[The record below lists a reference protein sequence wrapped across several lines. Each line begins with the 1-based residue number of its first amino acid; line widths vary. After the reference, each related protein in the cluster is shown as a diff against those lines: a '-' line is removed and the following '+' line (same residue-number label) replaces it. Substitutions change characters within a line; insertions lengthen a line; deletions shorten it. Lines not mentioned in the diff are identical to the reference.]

1 MSSASQTMLRPRDL
15 IVLLMMRC
23 RPGTAQ
29 SYGRALLRAGGGP
42 GSAAHRFAP
51 PRAQMMEALVYALA
65 LRRIRDTR
73 PVPSAVKVGVDRVC
87 RAEEYRCDKRVAA
100 KPIAARHE
108 HSVCGARECHQVCV

>member
-15 IVLLMMRC
+15 IALLMMRC

-73 PVPSAVKVGVDRVC
+73 PVLSAVKVGVDRVR

-108 HSVCGARECHQVCV
+108 HFVCGAPECHKLCV